1 MYNTWIVNTPICD
14 FFKFIWKSASQSK
27 HPKNV
32 VTIGSTPDV
41 CSKKLSLAQLQL
53 YPMIIGTPGNT
64 YASFMG
70 VQFFP
75 YNCCDTIFSF
85 YVDAKNK
92 WVAGAC
98 RFFKQTLNWHI
109 NS

>member
-70 VQFFP
+70 VQFFHRIVATQYSP
-75 YNCCDTIFSF
+75 SMLTPRTNGLQVR
-85 YVDAKNK
+85 VDFLNK
-92 WVAGAC
+92 
-98 RFFKQTLNWHI
+98 H
-109 NS
+109 